1 MHCFIMALFTL
12 ARYSCYIH
20 VYVTAKFMIREMS
33 NIRRENENELT
44 IVAVFGLLHIKG
56 INFLSINW
64 VI

>member
-1 MHCFIMALFTL
+1 
-12 ARYSCYIH
+12 
-20 VYVTAKFMIREMS
+20 MIREMS